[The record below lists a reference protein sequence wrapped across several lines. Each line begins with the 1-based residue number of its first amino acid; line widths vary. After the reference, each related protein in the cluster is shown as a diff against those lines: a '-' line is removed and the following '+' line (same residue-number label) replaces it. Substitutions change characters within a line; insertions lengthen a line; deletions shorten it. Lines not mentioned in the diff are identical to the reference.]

1 MRMNKREQGKYCGV
15 PGEKKQ
21 EYIRQRALIREFD
34 RKLRKYASNGMEP
47 VQALAKGAYVVLIA
61 MILWIPFDMED
72 LSMIVAC
79 ALGANIWP
87 TWIFLSGYLYVNE
100 NGKMQSIYEKLKY
113 MPVDV
118 RMIRHVRMEYLV
130 QFLKVPFLTA
140 VVAQLIGAWFC
151 NHRITIANILYP
163 VIVMGIYPMLVGWAD
178 ILRKGRI

>member
-1 MRMNKREQGKYCGV
+1 MRMRKRRELFWMSD
-15 PGEKKQ
+15 EKKQ
-21 EYIRQRALIREFD
+21 AYIRQRELICEFD
-34 RKLRKYASNGMEP
+34 QKLQKYASNGMEP

-79 ALGANIWP
+79 VLGANIWP
-87 TWIFLSGYLYVNE
+87 TWIFLLRYLHVNE

-163 VIVMGIYPMLVGWAD
+163 VIVMGIYPMLIGWAD